1 MTQQIIESK
10 LSRKKKNTYL
20 MASLSSSY
28 RDRNYIIKDLIL
40 RLAEHGEMS
49 QTALISCCRLN
60 LKRHKFIL
68 YDMELNELVTKN
80 HIHYGKRVTTI
91 FKPTWKGI
99 EFSRTILE
107 PYEKMF
113 PRQRK
118 KLIGSVCNWKGFKAG
133 KFIANG

>member
-10 LSRKKKNTYL
+10 LSRKKKNTHFITG
-20 MASLSSSY
+20 LSSSY

-40 RLAEHGEMS
+40 RLAEHGEMN
-49 QTALISCCRLN
+49 QTALISCCKLN

-68 YDMELNELVTKN
+68 YDLELNELVTKN
-80 HIHYGKRVTTI
+80 QINDGKRVTTI
-91 FKPTWKGI
+91 FKPTRKGI

-113 PRQRK
+113 PRPRK
-118 KLIGSVCNWKGFKAG
+118 KIIVSNR
-133 KFIANG
+133 

>member
-1 MTQQIIESK
+1 
-10 LSRKKKNTYL
+10 
-20 MASLSSSY
+20 
-28 RDRNYIIKDLIL
+28 
-40 RLAEHGEMS
+40 
-49 QTALISCCRLN
+49 
-60 LKRHKFIL
+60 
-68 YDMELNELVTKN
+68 MELNELVTKN

-118 KLIGSVCNWKGFKAG
+118 KLIGSVCN
-133 KFIANG
+133 

>member
-1 MTQQIIESK
+1 
-10 LSRKKKNTYL
+10 

-60 LKRHKFIL
+60 LNRHKFIL
-68 YDMELNELVTKN
+68 YDLESNEFVTKN
-80 HIHYGKRVTTI
+80 QIHDGKRVTTI

-107 PYEKMF
+107 QVL
-113 PRQRK
+113 R
-118 KLIGSVCNWKGFKAG
+118 LVHILDISVFDQKATQG
-133 KFIANG
+133 LLVDLQLR

>member
-68 YDMELNELVTKN
+68 YDLELNELVTKN
-80 HIHYGKRVTTI
+80 QIHDGKKVTTI
-91 FKPTWKGI
+91 FKPTSKGI

-118 KLIGSVCNWKGFKAG
+118 KLIGSVCN
-133 KFIANG
+133 

>member
-1 MTQQIIESK
+1 MNQQIIESK
-10 LSRKKKNTYL
+10 LNRKKKNTQFIT
-20 MASLSSSY
+20 SLSSSY

-40 RLAEHGEMS
+40 RLAEHGEMN

-68 YDMELNELVTKN
+68 YDLELNELVTKN
-80 HIHYGKRVTTI
+80 QIQDGKKVTTI
-91 FKPTWKGI
+91 FKTTWKGV

-113 PRQRK
+113 PRPRK
-118 KLIGSVCNWKGFKAG
+118 KTIRCTFKIISEN
-133 KFIANG
+133 K

>member
-10 LSRKKKNTYL
+10 LSRKKKNTHFIT
-20 MASLSSSY
+20 SLSSSY

-40 RLAEHGEMS
+40 RLAEHGEMN
-49 QTALISCCRLN
+49 QTALISYCRLN

-68 YDMELNELVTKN
+68 YDLELNELVTRN
-80 HIHYGKRVTTI
+80 QIYDGKRVTTI

-113 PRQRK
+113 PRPRK
-118 KLIGSVCNWKGFKAG
+118 KIIESVCN
-133 KFIANG
+133 